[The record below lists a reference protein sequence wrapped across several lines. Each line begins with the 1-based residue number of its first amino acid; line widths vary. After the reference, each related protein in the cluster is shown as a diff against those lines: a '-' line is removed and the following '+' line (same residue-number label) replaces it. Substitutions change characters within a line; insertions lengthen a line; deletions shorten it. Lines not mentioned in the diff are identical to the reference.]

1 MSEPKRRRGILAS
14 VLFSLCMAPAASA
27 GDFDG
32 SRALV
37 CAPTDMYECARGVEC
52 MRATADEIN
61 IPPFIHVDFSKK
73 TIHGVIRGKA
83 DTSPIKNLSTEDGR
97 TILQGVDGG
106 LAWSIL
112 IDQITGKMSMGV
124 NAATQGGHPIG
135 FSILGACTA
144 R

>member
-1 MSEPKRRRGILAS
+1 MFYLKQRLAAFVALLS
-14 VLFSLCMAPAASA
+14 MGLAPAAWAS
-27 GDFDG
+27 DFDG

-37 CAPTDMYECARGVEC
+37 CAPTDMFECARGVPC

-61 IPPFIHVDFSKK
+61 IPGFIHVDFSKK
-73 TIHGVIRGKA
+73 TIHGTIRGKA
-83 DTSPIKNLSTEDGR
+83 DTSRIMNLTKVAGA

-106 LAWSIL
+106 HAWSIL
-112 IDQITGKMSMGV
+112 IDQGSGKMSMGV
-124 NAATQGGHPIG
+124 NAATDGGHPVG